1 MAGPAGVGRS
11 GAVDGAHNPQ
21 GVAALVDYVDAY
33 LADRRRVLLSG
44 VLADKLQPEMLGQMV
59 HIARDIITV
68 TPDTPRAM
76 PAAEYAAHLNACGG
90 HAAPAESLAAG
101 LRKAIE
107 LAGADGVVIAAGSLY
122 FAGALRTELNLEWT

>member
-1 MAGPAGVGRS
+1 MLI
-11 GAVDGAHNPQ
+11 DGAHNPQ
-21 GVAALVDYVDAY
+21 GVDALVQYVDQF

-59 HIARDIITV
+59 HIAREIVTV

-76 PAAEYAAHLNACGG
+76 AAADYAAHLNACGG
-90 HAAPAESLAAG
+90 SAIPAETLAEG
-101 LRKAIE
+101 LKMALD

-122 FAGALRTELNLEWT
+122 FAGALRTELNLAWK